1 SSAPCSASTTRATA
15 TGMVMATGTAATT
28 TDTALPTS
36 SPTSSKHLQERRSRR
51 DHSRGGDVRSPA
63 TDILETAL
71 ALHRAPGERFRLRER
86 PLPPGVV
93 HLIEIAGGA
102 PGALRA
108 AAEDLGEP
116 EALLLDASRFYLEQM
131 LFGDP
136 DADAY
141 RVLGVARDA
150 PTEEIRRHHRLLQR
164 WLHPDRAHAGDAAVF
179 ATRVNQAWSQLRAP
193 EARAAYDARLA
204 TGGPD
209 VVAAPTEAPV
219 RRWHDD
225 APEPV
230 GRRSRWLAATALAAC
245 AVLVFLM
252 YRNEQRPT
260 PRQAFEVATAPTP
273 DTSPVGAAEA
283 ANDSALQEALARAL
297 EPAVD
302 LLEGVREEPAPAPE
316 PVAEPV
322 PVPQA
327 PVAAVAAPPRQVA
340 PIAASAAPTVAPT
353 RVAEPMAAP
362 APEGARRVGPPPP
375 THPPPPPQPPPPP
388 APACHPSLPRPT
400 PPQLPP
406 TAGAAEAAII
416 PVAAAQPAPPAVDPA
431 TRLMAERLRQA
442 ERRLGQVTAYLA
454 SSPDAAPMWNDADTA
469 ERAARLRAR
478 FDRHNG

>member
-131 LFGDP
+131 LFADP

-204 TGGPD
+204 AGGTD
-209 VVAAPTEAPV
+209 IVAAPSEVPV
-219 RRWHDD
+219 RRWHEG
-225 APEPV
+225 APEPPV
-230 GRRSRWLAATALAAC
+230 GRRSRWLTAAAVAAC
-245 AVLVFLM
+245 AVLVFLV

-260 PRQAFEVATAPTP
+260 PPDTPVRAAEAANAPPHDTP
-273 DTSPVGAAEA
+273 DPHPVGAAEA
-283 ANDSALQEALARAL
+283 ANA
-297 EPAVD
+297 
-302 LLEGVREEPAPAPE
+302 
-316 PVAEPV
+316 
-322 PVPQA
+322 
-327 PVAAVAAPPRQVA
+327 
-340 PIAASAAPTVAPT
+340 TV
-353 RVAEPMAAP
+353 
-362 APEGARRVGPPPP
+362 
-375 THPPPPPQPPPPP
+375 
-388 APACHPSLPRPT
+388 
-400 PPQLPP
+400 
-406 TAGAAEAAII
+406 
-416 PVAAAQPAPPAVDPA
+416 
-431 TRLMAERLRQA
+431 
-442 ERRLGQVTAYLA
+442 
-454 SSPDAAPMWNDADTA
+454 
-469 ERAARLRAR
+469 
-478 FDRHNG
+478 